1 MEKKRVRVL
10 ISGIVQ
16 GVAYRAHTKEMAKRL
31 GVNGWVR
38 NLPDGKVEA
47 LFEGDKDKVDQMVEW
62 CKKGPPLARVD
73 KVEVEEEPYRG
84 EFFDFSIRY

>member
-38 NLPDGKVEA
+38 NLPDGRVEA

-62 CKKGPPLARVD
+62 CEKGPPLARVD